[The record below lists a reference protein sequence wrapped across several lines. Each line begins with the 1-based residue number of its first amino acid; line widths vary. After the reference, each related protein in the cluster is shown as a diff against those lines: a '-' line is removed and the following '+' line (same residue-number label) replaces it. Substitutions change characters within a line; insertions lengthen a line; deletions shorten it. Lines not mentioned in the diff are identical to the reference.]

1 MHFSLVEEFGSSGQS
16 QNIRAAVHISPNTI
30 SSCCKFYKWGG
41 QPSKLIWHSS
51 VCIRARLRTSFMIG
65 VERAAKCEDKEQAWD
80 FPGSSV
86 VKNAHFKAGGMGLI
100 PGQGTKILQVTW
112 HGQKKKKKRIRPFI
126 HGDISQL
133 LVQFLTS
140 SRCFINIG
148 HRTHQLTD
156 LTEWMYEWYISTC
169 VPREHCPF
177 QTEDYYFTGDSRG
190 FTLLAKRHLTE

>member
-1 MHFSLVEEFGSSGQS
+1 
-16 QNIRAAVHISPNTI
+16 
-30 SSCCKFYKWGG
+30 
-41 QPSKLIWHSS
+41 
-51 VCIRARLRTSFMIG
+51 MIG

-126 HGDISQL
+126 NGDISQL

-140 SRCFINIG
+140 SR
-148 HRTHQLTD
+148 
-156 LTEWMYEWYISTC
+156 
-169 VPREHCPF
+169 
-177 QTEDYYFTGDSRG
+177 
-190 FTLLAKRHLTE
+190 